1 MLEHVQVGLIG
12 LLALGMQT
20 GSFDHW
26 RRDSSVTENGQ
37 QSVPVHHF
45 VFSGVPVVGVLIHNC
60 GEDLVDVDIVNVL
73 QKVSHNASLLF
84 TVDAICD

>member
-1 MLEHVQVGLIG
+1 MLENVQVGLIG
-12 LLALGMQT
+12 FLALGMQT

-37 QSVPVHHF
+37 QSVPVHHL

-73 QKVSHNASLLF
+73 QKVSYNASLLF